1 MVLWDTCPSS
11 SLSGAIQIVT
21 IPYPNKFSVDL
32 FTSFM
37 GCSKSLDLVM
47 EVHGLFSLFSCPA
60 VFSFPAYYSRFF
72 GPSCVDRRQQR
83 GEVRELA
90 GGDNHNNPSTF
101 SSKTF
106 SMKLLDC
113 PSFCFVIFLM
123 WGRDFKVFVDEL
135 DVSFEVY
142 HFLEGKTTCIWCFI
156 QKPQFNK
163 LL

>member
-1 MVLWDTCPSS
+1 MQQHITLFTLHPHLCPHLCSIKETSIQNPGKMVLWDTCPPS

-21 IPYPNKFSVDL
+21 IPCPNKFSVDL

-83 GEVRELA
+83 GDVRELA

-113 PSFCFVIFLM
+113 PSFCFVIFL
-123 WGRDFKVFVDEL
+123 V
-135 DVSFEVY
+135 
-142 HFLEGKTTCIWCFI
+142 
-156 QKPQFNK
+156 
-163 LL
+163 

>member
-1 MVLWDTCPSS
+1 MGPPSS
-11 SLSGAIQIVT
+11 QSAGFLNKALHLSPITCLLIYRPVVH
-21 IPYPNKFSVDL
+21 PVS
-32 FTSFM
+32 
-37 GCSKSLDLVM
+37 SKSLDLVM